1 YRKAYAQR
9 FGGPSVDDAWPGL
22 DDRAERAALAM
33 MCSTHDDGAHV
44 LAEHRSVQLAILEV
58 QQVVAGDPF
67 RPISG
72 VHYLYC
78 LAVARRHGGGI
89 AELGRE
95 LPDLLAPTSR
105 YALAVENYG
114 LVPELREIFA
124 LCRRLEHGA

>member
-1 YRKAYAQR
+1 
-9 FGGPSVDDAWPGL
+9 
-22 DDRAERAALAM
+22 M
-33 MCSTHDDGAHV
+33 MCATSEDGTHV

-78 LAVARRHGGGI
+78 LVVARRRGGGI

-95 LPDLLAPTSR
+95 LPELLAPGSR

-124 LCRRLEHGA
+124 LCRRLGHGV